1 VTSGVLVAFEGID
14 ASGKST
20 QARRVAAAHNAV
32 LTFEPGDTPLGAELR
47 RWLLDKSEPMSP
59 STEALLMLADRAHHV
74 HHLIAPTLAAG
85 RSVVTDRYLAS
96 TLAYQGYGRGV
107 DLDALHS
114 ATALAVGDCRPH
126 LTVLLDV
133 PVEVA
138 DARRA
143 PAAGDRFESADGGFR
158 ERVRDGF
165 LALAASSSDPW
176 VVIDGTADLDAVDAA
191 VDAALAPLAWP
202 Q

>member
-1 VTSGVLVAFEGID
+1 MTSGVLVAFEGID

-20 QARRVAAAHNAV
+20 QARRVAAMYNAV

-74 HHLIAPTLAAG
+74 HHLIAPTLASG

-107 DLDALHS
+107 DLDALRS

-133 PVEVA
+133 HVEVA

-143 PAAGDRFESADGGFR
+143 PAATDRFESADGGFR

-176 VVIDGTADLDAVDAA
+176 VVIDGTAELDEVDAA
-191 VDAALAPLAWP
+191 VDAALASLAWP